1 LACENKREEFS
12 SAKVTSKQ
20 RVIVKGFFK
29 GNGSKPLLAFAASAT
44 FRPLLKNMPSAK
56 HNFHLK
62 HDAHWHAMSTRFK
75 GMQASSNLVDVT
87 LSCEGR
93 KIAAHKMVLSACSSY
108 FANIFEVCV

>member
-1 LACENKREEFS
+1 VQVIC
-12 SAKVTSKQ
+12 KQ
-20 RVIVKGFFK
+20 CVFVIFAKGFK
-29 GNGSKPLLAFAASAT
+29 GKTEAHLSRPSAT
-44 FRPLLKNMPSAK
+44 ATFLLLKNMSSAK

-75 GMQASSNLVDVT
+75 GMQASRNLVDVT

-108 FANIFEVCV
+108 FDNIFEVCV